1 MQAIRNSSQQI
12 SMSTP
17 SAGIAIDRVLKMFK
31 DMRPPYFDGKA
42 DPFIAEDWLEEIEN
56 IFEAM
61 ECPDEKK
68 VILATTAMRKD
79 AQYWWK
85 SECRTRFAGRSQ
97 HDIT

>member
-1 MQAIRNSSQQI
+1 
-12 SMSTP
+12 
-17 SAGIAIDRVLKMFK
+17 MFK
-31 DMRPPYFDGKA
+31 DKRPPYFDDEA
-42 DPFIAEDWLEEIEN
+42 DSFIAEDWLEEIEN

-85 SECRTRFAGRSQ
+85 SDCRTQFAGRSQ
-97 HDIT
+97 HDITWEEFTELLREHFVPPSIREISYA